1 MNEIFHTTSE
11 HEKEVLYDLVEVCK
25 IGEEISDWL
34 LGNIYCYC
42 KQDERVISL
51 TKTAWN
57 LIYDS
62 CTSMSDRN
70 LFETYMAKF
79 HGDEFALLA
88 DAAEPMDI
96 DSGNGCSAGNG
107 GDSGDA
113 VVVDTSAAVGAG
125 DENQVVPAPQ
135 ESEPTTLG
143 KESTPE
149 VNANKFW
156 QFVDDTRHLMISE
169 LRSKLVS
176 EFYEPLDVIYK
187 TILLEEN
194 EEYLK
199 VTNSSD
205 LFDTTARLREVDNN
219 YPPIFVLLSC
229 YDNARGVDGAGRDQ
243 TKSNRSAA
251 TEMAK
256 LVNKELLVK
265 AARHLTKIHNIANTF
280 NEFFTIEF
288 KDQIETMLSHINLFT
303 VEDSLVNIHDVLE
316 KVNNFQNDKVT
327 LDHMQCFMLDVIPLV
342 NTAVSIELFNPE
354 NYITE
359 IEKELGEFF
368 IYSAVRDVV
377 YQNGVFNSPRL
388 SEQYLLQMKVV
399 QRTTKPNMCE
409 SWINFNLS
417 KNPNY
422 DNSNQ
427 RVQKFFADKF
437 IDYYYPHKVLSKLN
451 DIVIFEEDPGDVYAN
466 DSDVHPGDVY
476 ANDRDVYAN
485 DRELGEVY

>member
-1 MNEIFHTTSE
+1 
-11 HEKEVLYDLVEVCK
+11 
-25 IGEEISDWL
+25 
-34 LGNIYCYC
+34 
-42 KQDERVISL
+42 
-51 TKTAWN
+51 
-57 LIYDS
+57 
-62 CTSMSDRN
+62 MSDRN

-79 HGDEFALLA
+79 HGDKFALLA

-113 VVVDTSAAVGAG
+113 VVVDTDVVLGDDGALDTSA
-125 DENQVVPAPQ
+125 ENQVVPAPK
-135 ESEPTTLG
+135 EPEPTTLG
-143 KESTPE
+143 KDSTPE
-149 VNANKFW
+149 VNPNKFW

-243 TKSNRSAA
+243 TKSNQSAA

-303 VEDSLVNIHDVLE
+303 VEDSLVNIHDVFE
-316 KVNNFQNDKVT
+316 KINNFQNDKVI

-359 IEKELGEFF
+359 IDKELGEFF

-377 YQNGVFNSPRL
+377 YQNGVFNSPQL

-451 DIVIFEEDPGDVYAN
+451 DIVIFEEDPC
-466 DSDVHPGDVY
+466 DVY

-485 DRELGEVY
+485 DRDVYARDVYANDSDVYANDRELGEVY